1 MVEKIII
8 NPQKIRGLGNIV
20 SKKTEDDFTL
30 SGCNIDEGT
39 DTVNGVSSTVFS
51 LESNSVHDYSIAF
64 GSSTYNAI
72 AGSCTV
78 TVTLLD
84 DGVAVSGAT
93 ISVTGSDSSLYT
105 GITNSNGVAT
115 INIVGLTA
123 NVTLT
128 ASFSNVSDTASVT
141 VLSYIF
147 YDGCASDNTSQ
158 YSNTARIGS
167 TTNVATL
174 TFDGTANA
182 YYTTTTTSYD
192 SWFGWVIPNSRGLN
206 NIKITCKVKLAGTSA
221 YNQFLIGCADN
232 LAQSSSNN
240 GNYDLYRIRGD
251 NKADYLHNSGNE
263 VTGSSKST
271 TVQNTYVDIVFQKS
285 GTTITG
291 SVYNSS
297 NTLLSTYTYSNVNS
311 YTNPYF
317 LMMINTNRTADHAYI
332 KEIKVESL

>member
-1 MVEKIII
+1 M
-8 NPQKIRGLGNIV
+8 
-20 SKKTEDDFTL
+20 
-30 SGCNIDEGT
+30 
-39 DTVNGVSSTVFS
+39 
-51 LESNSVHDYSIAF
+51 
-64 GSSTYNAI
+64 
-72 AGSCTV
+72 
-78 TVTLLD
+78 
-84 DGVAVSGAT
+84 
-93 ISVTGSDSSLYT
+93 
-105 GITNSNGVAT
+105 AT

-158 YSNTARIGS
+158 YSTTVRIGS

-174 TFDGTANA
+174 TFNSTETA
-182 YYTTTTTSYD
+182 YYSSITTTSDAWY
-192 SWFGWVIPNSRGLN
+192 GWVIPNTRGED
-206 NIKITCKVKLAGTSA
+206 NIKITCKVKLTSTSA

-232 LAQSSSNN
+232 IAQSSSS
-240 GNYDLYRIRGD
+240 GTYDLYRIRGD

-263 VTGSSKST
+263 VSGSSKT
-271 TVQNTYVDIVFQKS
+271 TSVVNSYVYVVFEKD